1 MRTIPEPLYSDVFEL
16 TFEIN
21 LAIETGNSAVQ
32 AEALESLRALYKDR
46 LKAGAPDPF
55 LTETLADC
63 TTEPS
68 EAAELYRLAI
78 EQAASFPG
86 EPVHTKQIGMARALV
101 AMGESD
107 AAQRLLTEARAKAS
121 ESCDKNA
128 LQEIEWLFKRVAV

>member
-1 MRTIPEPLYSDVFEL
+1 MRTIPEPLYSEVFEL

-21 LAIETGNSAVQ
+21 LAIETGNTAVQ
-32 AEALESLRALYKDR
+32 AEALESLRELYKNR
-46 LKAGAPDPF
+46 LKVGAPDPF

-86 EPVHTKQIGMARALV
+86 EPIHTKQIGLARALFEL
-101 AMGESD
+101 GESES
-107 AAQRLLTEARAKAS
+107 AQRLLAEARANAS
-121 ESCDKNA
+121 ENRDKNA
-128 LQEIEWLFKRVAV
+128 LQEIEWLLKRVTA